1 MSDVLKIKAVRA
13 EEFPRTFTKRV
24 KSFSHYPEIEPCY
37 KALEKNIKEVSQPK
51 DLEQWLLDYSELDAA
66 LNEEHS
72 RLYIAMTCNTANEA
86 ASKAYLTFIEEI
98 EPQLKQWND
107 KLIKAFLAADH
118 LKNLDQRRTEVLVKK
133 MKNKV
138 KLFREENIPLQTED
152 SKLGQEYQ
160 KISGGMTVQWE
171 GEEKTLKQMASL
183 MEETDRAKREAVWTL
198 VDACRKK
205 HASQLDEIFS
215 KLVKNRHQR
224 AINAGFKNFR
234 DYQHA
239 SYNRFDYT
247 PDDCFT
253 FHHTVEHL
261 VVPLLEKLRSERAKK
276 LSLPVLR
283 PWDLAVDADGEQPL
297 RPFTKATELI
307 DACQNIFSS
316 LDDDLAAQFKKMNEL
331 DLLDLENRKGKAP
344 GGYQSTLDEVRLP
357 FIFMNASGTNQDL
370 FTLLHEAGHAFHAF
384 ASREE
389 PWVAYRH
396 APMEFC
402 EVASMSME
410 LMGMDYLQN
419 VYRNPH
425 ETKRAKRDI
434 LEDILVK
441 LPWIAAIDAF
451 QHWIY
456 LNPEHTAEER
466 AQQFCQ
472 LMKRFNPGID
482 CLNTKNRLVGN
493 GKNNFTFLKFL
504 FTTSNMV
511 SPNLGHCSFG

>member
-1 MSDVLKIKAVRA
+1 MHV
-13 EEFPRTFTKRV
+13 E
-24 KSFSHYPEIEPCY
+24 
-37 KALEKNIKEVSQPK
+37 
-51 DLEQWLLDYSELDAA
+51 
-66 LNEEHS
+66 
-72 RLYIAMTCNTANEA
+72 
-86 ASKAYLTFIEEI
+86 
-98 EPQLKQWND
+98 
-107 KLIKAFLAADH
+107 
-118 LKNLDQRRTEVLVKK
+118 
-133 MKNKV
+133 
-138 KLFREENIPLQTED
+138 
-152 SKLGQEYQ
+152 
-160 KISGGMTVQWE
+160 
-171 GEEKTLKQMASL
+171 
-183 MEETDRAKREAVWTL
+183 
-198 VDACRKK
+198 KK

-247 PDDCFT
+247 PDDCFI
-253 FHHTVEHL
+253 FHDTVEHL
-261 VVPLLEKLRSERAKK
+261 VVPLLKKLRDERAEK

-297 RPFTKATELI
+297 RPFTKASELI
-307 DACQNIFSS
+307 DACQNIFAS
-316 LDDDLAAQFKKMNEL
+316 LDKDLAAQFKTMNDL

-384 ASREE
+384 ASRGE

-410 LMGMDYLQN
+410 LMGMDYLGKAYNDPQ
-419 VYRNPH
+419 
-425 ETKRAKRDI
+425 EEKRAKRDI

-466 AQQFCQ
+466 ALQFSQ

-482 CLNTKNRLVGN
+482 WSAHEESLGRQWQKQLHLFEVPFYYIEYGIAQLGALQLWLKYKKNPLNALAAYKKGLSLGGARPLHELFEAAEIHFDFTEKTIVPALACLREELS
-493 GKNNFTFLKFL
+493 L
-504 FTTSNMV
+504 
-511 SPNLGHCSFG
+511 